1 MLRNMYKN
9 REYTI
14 AELTGEYR
22 KLNQDLKAAL
32 QIFVKIH
39 ETWMV
44 DENDYSDLTKLN
56 LNHLLN
62 QNQFSKKSYL

>member
-1 MLRNMYKN
+1 MSETKTTLPDKN

-22 KLNQDLKAAL
+22 KLNQNLKAAL

-44 DENDYSDLTKLN
+44 DENDYSDLAKLN
-56 LNHLLN
+56 LN
-62 QNQFSKKSYL
+62 FTTYCIIS